1 MDYYLNI
8 GSNMGDRR
16 DNLYRAVVALAAG
29 TSGCAVSRI
38 VESEP
43 WGYDSD
49 NRFLNLGLKL
59 SSGIDP
65 HEMLERIH
73 DIERRLGSASHRDD
87 EGRYIDRLVDI
98 DIMAIDD
105 MVIEGKIK
113 RGSKVRVIRDGI
125 VIQTGELASLKRFKD
140 DVKEVSSGFDCGFSL
155 KSYNDLQEMDIV
167 EAFEEIEVHK
177 TL

>member
-29 TSGCAVSRI
+29 TSGCAVSHI

-43 WGYDSD
+43 WGYASD
-49 NRFLNLGLKL
+49 NHFLNVGLKL

-98 DIMAIDD
+98 DIMAIGD
-105 MVIEGKIK
+105 MVIDSPTLQVPHPHLPE
-113 RGSKVRVIRDGI
+113 RDFFLRPMM
-125 VIQTGELASLKRFKD
+125 QLAPDWRHPVNGLTAAEMLEKM
-140 DVKEVSSGFDCGFSL
+140 SSTD
-155 KSYNDLQEMDIV
+155 
-167 EAFEEIEVHK
+167 
-177 TL
+177 

>member
-29 TSGCAVSRI
+29 TSGCAVSHI

-49 NRFLNLGLKL
+49 NRFLNVGLKL

-73 DIERRLGSASHRDD
+73 RIERRLGSASHRDD

-105 MVIEGKIK
+105 MVIDSSTLQVPHPHLPE
-113 RGSKVRVIRDGI
+113 RDFFLRPMM
-125 VIQTGELASLKRFKD
+125 ELAPEWSHPLT
-140 DVKEVSSGFDCGFSL
+140 GLTAG
-155 KSYNDLQEMDIV
+155 EMLNKIDN
-167 EAFEEIEVHK
+167 
-177 TL
+177 